1 MRTARRYLAREIY
14 RSAAVVL
21 VALLGLFT
29 FFALVDELDSLGN
42 HFTLP
47 ALLYLQT
54 LAVPARLYELL
65 PIGLLIGAILALA
78 GLAQRNELTILR
90 VSGVSGLRLLGAL
103 WLMTLPLV
111 GAALALSEYLT
122 PMAEIRYSEA
132 NLLLRGKAGGGRLAS
147 GYWFKEP
154 IANDGTRIINVQ
166 RLLANGR
173 VEGVTLYEFR
183 DGQQLTAF
191 SNAASGYFNNG
202 QLVLEQVTQTRI
214 AENASAALADVAT
227 DVASARPDTP
237 IAQRQQLASRRLDT
251 TLTPERLL
259 ARVLT
264 PERMTLL
271 TLLDYIDYLDQ
282 NQLQADRQIVAIWRK
297 LAYPFTLLV
306 MMTIAAPIGLMQTR
320 RGGVGAKVFVGI
332 LLGVGLYM
340 LNQLALNVGML
351 SRWPGWLTALGPNL
365 LATLAALA
373 TLTVMESR
381 HRSDHGRWQA
391 FFRGLFRGSAHTAR
405 QRAALAVCVGQ
416 LPTGSAQARAQQGCV
431 IL

>member
-29 FFALVDELDSLGN
+29 FFALVEELDSLGA

-47 ALLYLQT
+47 ALLYLQA
-54 LAVPARLYELL
+54 LAIPARLYELL

-90 VSGVSGLRLLGAL
+90 VSGVSGLRLLAAL
-103 WLMTLPLV
+103 WVITLPLV

-154 IANDGTRIINVQ
+154 TEDGTRIINVA
-166 RLLANGR
+166 RLAANGG
-173 VEGVTLYEFR
+173 VAGVTVYEFGS
-183 DGQQLTAF
+183 GQQLTAL
-191 SNAASGYFNNG
+191 SNAASGHFDG
-202 QLVLEQVTQTRI
+202 SADGTELVLTDVTQTRI
-214 AENASAALADVAT
+214 AADAADALQDMQP
-227 DVASARPDTP
+227 SETP
-237 IAQRQQLASRRLDT
+237 IAQREQLATRRLDT

-264 PERMTLL
+264 PERMTLAS
-271 TLLDYIDYLDQ
+271 LLDYIDYLHA
-282 NQLQADRQIVAIWRK
+282 NQLQTDRQVVAIWRK

-306 MMTIAAPIGLMQTR
+306 MMTIAAPIALMQTR
-320 RGGVGAKVFVGI
+320 RGGVGAKVFAGI

-340 LNQLALNVGML
+340 LNQLAFNLGML

-365 LATLAALA
+365 AATLAALA
-373 TLTVMESR
+373 TLTLMESR
-381 HRSDHGRWQA
+381 HRPRQRFRE
-391 FFRGLFRGSAHTAR
+391 FFLGFFPESG
-405 QRAALAVCVGQ
+405 QRAA
-416 LPTGSAQARAQQGCV
+416 
-431 IL
+431 

>member
-14 RSAAVVL
+14 RFAAVVL

-29 FFALVDELDSLGN
+29 FFALVEELDSLGSA
-42 HFTLP
+42 FKLP

-54 LAVPARLYELL
+54 LAIPARLYELL

-103 WLMTLPLV
+103 WFITLPLV
-111 GAALALSEYLT
+111 GAALVLSEYLT

-154 IANDGTRIINVQ
+154 TTDDGTRIINVQ

-173 VEGVTLYEFR
+173 IEGVTLYEFR
-183 DGQQLTAF
+183 AGQQLAAF
-191 SNAASGYFNNG
+191 ASAASGHFDG
-202 QLVLEQVTQTRI
+202 AQLILTQVVETRI
-214 AENASAALADVAT
+214 AANASAALAEA
-227 DVASARPDTP
+227 APDTDARDDAA
-237 IAQRQQLASRRLDT
+237 IAERLHMATRRLDT
-251 TLTPERLL
+251 TLTAERLL
-259 ARVLT
+259 ARTLT

-271 TLLDYIDYLDQ
+271 TLLDYIDYLDH
-282 NQLQADRQIVAIWRK
+282 NQLQADRQIVAVWRK

-306 MMTIAAPIGLMQTR
+306 MMTIAAPIGLTQTR

-373 TLTVMESR
+373 TLTLMESR
-381 HRSDHGRWQA
+381 HRTQHGRWRG
-391 FFRGLFRGSAHTAR
+391 FFRG
-405 QRAALAVCVGQ
+405 RAAQ
-416 LPTGSAQARAQQGCV
+416 
-431 IL
+431 